1 MKRKMIKIFILILCC
16 IMSLSVICLAD
27 VTEFNGKI
35 SGTGAT
41 NSRSVIVKI
50 IATVLNVTRI
60 IGLAIAVVMLM
71 VVACKYILASAGDKA
86 DIKKYAMNYIIG
98 ALILFGASGIITIVK
113 TFVEGSFSTGQ

>member
-1 MKRKMIKIFILILCC
+1 MIKIFILILCC